1 MFSDLP
7 EVLGVVGPGKVP
19 CCFWFLGLCKMSWR
33 LMEEV
38 PEVASSVES
47 VHPTAKSYLVA
58 SVLCGSLLKWLGS
71 EEADTE
77 AS

>member
-1 MFSDLP
+1 
-7 EVLGVVGPGKVP
+7 
-19 CCFWFLGLCKMSWR
+19 
-33 LMEEV
+33 MEEV